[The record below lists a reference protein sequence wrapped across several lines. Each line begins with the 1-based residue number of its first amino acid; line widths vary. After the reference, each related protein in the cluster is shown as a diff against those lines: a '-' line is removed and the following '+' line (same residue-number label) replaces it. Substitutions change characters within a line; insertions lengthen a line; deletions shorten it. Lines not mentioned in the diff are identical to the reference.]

1 MPSERC
7 TPNELILG
15 LVSISDRASRGEYQD
30 EGLPAL
36 RTWCED
42 AIISPVQ
49 YHERLIADDRY
60 TIEET
65 LRELVDRVG
74 CDLVLTT
81 GGTGPALRDVT
92 PEATLAVA
100 TREMP
105 GFAEQMR
112 RISLHFV
119 PTAILSRQ
127 VAVLREIPGHAALI
141 VNLPGRPKAI
151 AETLEGLRNDAGDVI
166 DAGVFASI
174 PYCIDLIGGPRI
186 ETNPEIVAAFRPK
199 NKPHHEP
206 VGVRSTQAE
215 EPQRD
220 FPAAAEQPAVSAPQA
235 LRSEEPVQ
243 TSALGRTSAQSAAFS
258 AAALNPFKNESSTAA
273 DRQARSVRS
282 ERTERSERP
291 RMSPEAI
298 ARRSVQHG
306 VPLFNSRP
314 RNALEPLELIV
325 KDPQGGLEPAC
336 TVIWLHGLGVD
347 AHDFESFPQE
357 ILDFGGPA
365 ARFILPNAPELAIT
379 AHIGYTTRAW
389 YDLLNANFTSPEDTQ
404 GLARMHL
411 RISQIINDVVSSGLL
426 AEKIFIG
433 GFSQGAAMALYCA
446 LRQARTLAGCIALS
460 GYLPAP
466 ELLDKD
472 ITPAGRGT
480 PIFMGHGSFDSVI
493 NPLIAQKSSEI
504 VEHYVD
510 TLIWREYNMEHEI
523 CPEELTHIAQF
534 MNTALQH

>member
-65 LRELVDRVG
+65 LRELVDRIG

-112 RISLHFV
+112 RISLNFV

-151 AETLEGLRNDAGDVI
+151 AETLEGLRSDAGDVI
-166 DAGVFASI
+166 DAGIFAAI

-199 NKPHHEP
+199 EKQRRESTAASAAPVQEP
-206 VGVRSTQAE
+206 R
-215 EPQRD
+215 
-220 FPAAAEQPAVSAPQA
+220 PAFCTAAPQQP
-235 LRSEEPVQ
+235 SSFETQ
-243 TSALGRTSAQSAAFS
+243 TSQSADALPKTPLHANPSAQPAAFS
-258 AAALNPFKNESSTAA
+258 AAALNPFKNEPAA
-273 DRQARSVRS
+273 APAREMRPPRA
-282 ERTERSERP
+282 ERTDRP

-314 RNALEPLELIV
+314 RNAIEPLELIV
-325 KDPQGGLEPAC
+325 KDPQGGIEPAC

-357 ILDFGGPA
+357 IMDFGGPA

-379 AHIGYTTRAW
+379 AHNGYTTRAW
-389 YDLLNANFTSPEDTQ
+389 YDLLNTSFTSPEDTQ

-460 GYLPAP
+460 GYLPAA
-466 ELLDKD
+466 ELLDRD
-472 ITPAGRGT
+472 ITPAGRST

-493 NPLIAQKSSEI
+493 NPLIAQKGSEI

>member
-65 LRELVDRVG
+65 LRELVDRIG

-81 GGTGPALRDVT
+81 GGTGPALRDIT

-112 RISLHFV
+112 RISLNFV

-151 AETLEGLRNDAGDVI
+151 AETLEGLRSDAGDVI
-166 DAGVFASI
+166 DAGIFAAI

-199 NKPHHEP
+199 EKQRRESTAASAAPVQEP
-206 VGVRSTQAE
+206 RPAFCAAAPQPASFETQA
-215 EPQRD
+215 PQ
-220 FPAAAEQPAVSAPQA
+220 SADA
-235 LRSEEPVQ
+235 LPK
-243 TSALGRTSAQSAAFS
+243 TPLHGTPSAQSAAFS
-258 AAALNPFKNESSTAA
+258 AAALNPFKNEPAA
-273 DRQARSVRS
+273 APVRETRPPRA
-282 ERTERSERP
+282 ERTDRP

-314 RNALEPLELIV
+314 RNAIEPLELIV
-325 KDPQGGLEPAC
+325 KDPQGGIEPAC

-357 ILDFGGPA
+357 IMDFGGPA

-379 AHIGYTTRAW
+379 AHNGYTTRAW
-389 YDLLNANFTSPEDTQ
+389 YDLLNTSFTSPEDTQ

-466 ELLDKD
+466 ELLDRD
-472 ITPAGRGT
+472 ITPAGRST

-493 NPLIAQKSSEI
+493 NPLIAQKGSEI